1 MSENIPAS
9 IGHFRILSKIG
20 QGGMGSVYR
29 AVHGTLERT
38 VALKV
43 LPPEFSKHHEY
54 VSRFLREARVIA
66 ALKHENIINIHDSGE
81 IDGQYYIA
89 MDFIDG
95 GNLLQLADARNKVS
109 ESDGLKFMLQAAQ
122 GLGAA
127 HARGLIHRDIKPEN
141 LLLGTDGIVRLVD
154 FGLVADHD
162 TSTGTQLTQAGTCLG
177 TPMYMSPEQAD
188 GEHTDA
194 RSDLYSL
201 GATFFRVFTGR
212 PPFIAPSVMNTLY
225 KQKFERPPAP
235 KEFRPELSQGTND
248 LLLHL
253 LAKPRENR
261 PPNARALVA
270 MIEEVMAG
278 RPIPEPLPFRPLVP
292 KLRNEETIPPS
303 VSPDGETAVLFGDSA
318 ARHGSTAAFPAQG
331 SSLKA
336 AMIVFAL
343 AAAVIFFIA
352 SNARKDP
359 VVENPTPGHSAA
371 PKPEAAVPPK
381 PQTPPTLTEA
391 ELLERVALGDTAFRE
406 GRIRE
411 AREIYINTLK
421 SVPEHA
427 ELILRL
433 QRAERRMKFDVDM
446 AAAEKL
452 EKAGKLDEALDR
464 YREAAALDEEQA
476 AEKRIERVVAAI
488 EQAKKPV
495 AQFTPPPEPSPEE
508 KAAAERARE
517 LETAAK
523 TAQDFLLLQDYERAE
538 AAFLRAAE
546 LATDS
551 RKSGYKDKAT
561 QCKRLNFLAQART
574 AEGRNDFPA
583 AEAAYNKALEIS
595 SDEQTLALLNA
606 LRQKMKPPEDK
617 NLAPYKEAMREGQD
631 AIAKCDYKLAR
642 VKFGVAMGLKPEL
655 PAPAAKLLEIEC
667 REALLHSD
675 ELKEKGDIEAA
686 RALCMDAMAKC
697 PALESDVQTRLK
709 ELEKAPTRAMLAID
723 KAVALVKDHKEEDA
737 QKVLDDASTVD
748 ANSVE
753 LKEAREALD
762 SVRKA
767 IDIYEGMKNVGA
779 LALQRYKEAQEIDE
793 HDDTTKKIAGQ
804 LTATLKR
811 QSEKN
816 PLDEFISKRFKEAIG
831 ELTVAKNAGVDFS
844 TELGKSSDYFARL
857 SGKADE
863 KVGVK
868 IPGLPKFGIG
878 GDRKKSEKYK
888 GLMEAFKQL
897 VSQVKDL
904 QK

>member
-9 IGHFRILSKIG
+9 IGHFRILAKIG

-43 LPPEFSKHHEY
+43 LPPEFSKHAEY

-66 ALKHENIINIHDSGE
+66 TLRHENIINIHDSGE
-81 IDGQYYIA
+81 IAGQYYIA

-95 GNLLQLADARNKVS
+95 GNLLQLADARTKVS
-109 ESDGLKFMLQAAQ
+109 EADGLRFMLQAAR

-127 HARGLIHRDIKPEN
+127 HAKGLIHRDIKPEN
-141 LLLGTDGIVRLVD
+141 LLVGSDGIIRIVD

-225 KQKFERPPAP
+225 KQKFERPPDP

-261 PPNARALVA
+261 PPNARALAA

-292 KLRNEETIPPS
+292 KLRNEESIPPS
-303 VSPDGETAVLFGDSA
+303 VSPDGETAILFGDSA
-318 ARHGSTAAFPAQG
+318 ARHSSSASAPAGG

-352 SNARKDP
+352 SNSRKDA
-359 VVENPTPGHSAA
+359 VADG
-371 PKPEAAVPPK
+371 PKPRPTVAPQPEPSAQPK
-381 PQTPPTLTEA
+381 PPAPPQLTES

-411 AREIYINTLK
+411 AREIYMNTLK
-421 SVPEHA
+421 AVPNHSD
-427 ELILRL
+427 LTLRV

-452 EKAGKLDEALDR
+452 EKSGRLDDALNR
-464 YREAAALDEEQA
+464 YREAQALDEEDTAQ
-476 AEKRIERVVAAI
+476 KRIDRVLAAI
-488 EQAKKPV
+488 EVAKKPV
-495 AQFTPPPEPSPEE
+495 AQFTPPPEPTPEE
-508 KAAAERARE
+508 KAAAERTRE
-517 LETAAK
+517 LESAAK

-538 AAFLRAAE
+538 NAFVRAAD

-551 RKSGYKDKAT
+551 RKSGYKDKAM
-561 QCKRLNFLAQART
+561 QCRRLNFLAQARA

-583 AEAAYNKALEIS
+583 AESAYNKALEIS

-617 NLAPYKEAMREGQD
+617 NLAPYKEAMREGQE

-642 VKFGVAMGLKPEL
+642 VKFGVAMGLKPDL
-655 PAPAAKLLEIEC
+655 SAPGAKLLEIEC
-667 REALLHSD
+667 REALVKAD
-675 ELKEKGDIEAA
+675 ELRDKGDIEAA
-686 RALCMDAMAKC
+686 RALYLDAQAKC

-709 ELEKAPTRAMLAID
+709 DLEKAPTRAAMAID
-723 KAVALVKDHKEEDA
+723 KAVALMKDHKDEDA
-737 QKVLDDASTVD
+737 QKILDDTAALD
-748 ANSVE
+748 PNSAE
-753 LKEAREALD
+753 IQEARQALD
-762 SVRKA
+762 SIRKS
-767 IDIYEGMKNVGA
+767 IEMYEAMKSIGA
-779 LALQRYKEAQEIDE
+779 LALQRFKEAQEIDE
-793 HDDTTKKIAGQ
+793 HDDTTKKMSQQ
-804 LTATLKR
+804 LTTTLKR
-811 QSEKN
+811 QAEKDPVADFTSRN
-816 PLDEFISKRFKEAIG
+816 FKSAIG
-831 ELTVAKNAGVDFS
+831 DLTLAKNAAVDLG
-844 TELGKSSDYFARL
+844 TELGKATDYYTRL
-857 SGKADE
+857 SEKADE
-863 KVGVK
+863 KMGLK

-878 GDRKKSEKYK
+878 GDHKKSEKYK
-888 GLMEAFKQL
+888 GLVDAFKQL